1 VAIQDELPQSR
12 ITLKYR
18 TTINGEEEE
27 IKLPMRTLVMGDFG
41 SSKDRANDF
50 DQRELRTITGS
61 TNLDEMMKDME
72 IELDLQV
79 ANKITPEK
87 GDLDVKIPITRIK
100 SFNPEEVAKNI
111 PSVKS
116 LMLIKELLLEM
127 QSNIDNR
134 RDIRKLILEICSN
147 PERLKSVISELKG
160 YETLRL
166 PSSRGQVAE
175 DAEAAATAAA
185 TDANKK
191 GA

>member
-1 VAIQDELPQSR
+1 MAIQDELPQSR

-41 SSKDRANDF
+41 SSKDRENDF
-50 DQRELRTITGS
+50 DQRQLRTITGS

-72 IELDLQV
+72 IELDLSVQNRV
-79 ANKITPEK
+79 NPDK
-87 GDLDVKIPITRIK
+87 GDVDVKIPITSMK
-100 SFNPEEVAKNI
+100 SFNPNEVAKHI
-111 PSVKS
+111 PTVKS
-116 LMLIKELLLEM
+116 LMLVKELLLEM

-147 PERLKSVISELKG
+147 PEKLKSVMAELKG
-160 YETLRL
+160 YETLRMPPAL
-166 PSSRGQVAE
+166 GSDE
-175 DAEAAATAAA
+175 
-185 TDANKK
+185 KK